1 MARTPAIDRR
11 LQRLAAAFTPHRLA
25 AQRWYRTKSRGVA
38 SVELV
43 DAGRLGESA
52 GWLIVLEATD
62 REGVSSRYLVPVVA
76 EGGAFREPH
85 DGEGVWRSLAEL
97 MVQGGEVAG
106 TAGGWVFTPTGAQLL
121 PGGPDVLAS
130 QPERRL
136 GVEQSNTSVALGE
149 ALMLKL
155 YRLVEPSI
163 NPEVEV
169 NAFLTDVGFPDAPA
183 LAGSATYL
191 LGDELHSAGMLQ
203 QLVTSHDDG
212 WSWALDRLAAGQ
224 EGEAEAIEGVRGIGQ
239 LTAAMHEALASR
251 PATPGFPSRD
261 ATAGE
266 VAVWRAAAERQLSA
280 AIKVIDAATRPRL
293 SALSPHLTAR
303 FRELE
308 HAGAVRVSRIHGDY
322 HLGQLLRTEDGFAV
336 IDFEGEPA
344 RPLAERRAPASP
356 LRDLAGMLR
365 SLDYAAHTAIG
376 RSDARD
382 PTGWLAEAR
391 DAFLDGYGGIGA
403 DEAPLLAAFELEKA
417 CYEVVYE
424 ANNRPD
430 WLWLPL
436 GALEREARATG

>member
-11 LQRLAAAFTPHRLA
+11 LQRLAAAFTPDWLA

-62 REGVSSRYLVPVVA
+62 REGVSSRYLVPVVV
-76 EGGAFREPH
+76 EGGAFREPR
-85 DGEGVWRSLAEL
+85 DGDGVWRSLAEL
-97 MVQGGEVAG
+97 ILQGGEVAG
-106 TAGGWVFTPTGAQLL
+106 TAGRWVFTPTDAQVL

-224 EGEAEAIEGVRGIGQ
+224 EGEAEVIEGVRGIGQ
-239 LTAAMHEALASR
+239 LTAAMHAKNMGLSNCCSQR
-251 PATPGFPSRD
+251 
-261 ATAGE
+261 
-266 VAVWRAAAERQLSA
+266 VAARSTTFGSA
-280 AIKVIDAATRPRL
+280 
-293 SALSPHLTAR
+293 
-303 FRELE
+303 
-308 HAGAVRVSRIHGDY
+308 
-322 HLGQLLRTEDGFAV
+322 
-336 IDFEGEPA
+336 
-344 RPLAERRAPASP
+344 
-356 LRDLAGMLR
+356 
-365 SLDYAAHTAIG
+365 
-376 RSDARD
+376 
-382 PTGWLAEAR
+382 
-391 DAFLDGYGGIGA
+391 
-403 DEAPLLAAFELEKA
+403 
-417 CYEVVYE
+417 
-424 ANNRPD
+424 
-430 WLWLPL
+430 
-436 GALEREARATG
+436 